1 VNYLFLDE
9 AEREMYEAVAYYE
22 ESSEGLGLE
31 FSREVFATI
40 TRILKFPEAWSLYS
54 NRSRRCLLK
63 RFPYGIVYREVDGEV
78 VIFAVMQLNRKPGY
92 WEGRIK

>member
-1 VNYLFLDE
+1 MNYSFLDE
-9 AEREMYEAVAYYE
+9 AEREMYEVVAFYE
-22 ESSEGLGLE
+22 DCSEGLGLE
-31 FSREVFATI
+31 FSLEVFATVS
-40 TRILKFPEAWSLYS
+40 RILKFPNAWSPYS

-63 RFPYGIVYREVDGEV
+63 RFPYGIVYRVVGDEV

>member
-1 VNYLFLDE
+1 MNYLFLDE

-40 TRILKFPEAWSLYS
+40 SRILKFPEAWSPYS

-63 RFPYGIVYREVDGEV
+63 RFPYGIVYRVAGDEVI
-78 VIFAVMQLNRKPGY
+78 IFAVMQLNRKPGY
-92 WEGRIK
+92 WENRFK

>member
-9 AEREMYEAVAYYE
+9 AERELYEAVAYYE

-31 FSREVFATI
+31 FSREVFATVS
-40 TRILKFPEAWSLYS
+40 RILKFPGAWSPYS
-54 NRSRRCLLK
+54 NRTRRCLLK
-63 RFPYGIVYREVDGEV
+63 RFPYGIVYRVVGDAV

-92 WEGRIK
+92 WKERLK